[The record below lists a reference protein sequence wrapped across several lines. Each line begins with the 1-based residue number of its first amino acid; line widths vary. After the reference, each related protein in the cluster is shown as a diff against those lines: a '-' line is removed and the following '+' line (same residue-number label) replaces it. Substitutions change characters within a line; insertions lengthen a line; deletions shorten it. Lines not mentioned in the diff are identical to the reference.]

1 MIRFAVD
8 DVIRATGA
16 TLVTGDATTCF
27 EGVSIDSRA
36 VPEGGMFVAFAGERV
51 DGNRFVAGALGNG
64 ASVAVVTADPSDEA
78 RAAAEASGGVIVR
91 AANDDGE
98 EFMLRLAQAWRA
110 ANPQWI
116 VVGVTGSVGKTTTKE
131 MLAAGIGAL
140 KRVHATS
147 GNFNNLL
154 GVPLTLFAASAE
166 DEVLVVEMG
175 MNNAGEL
182 QRIVRAARPNVAV
195 ITNVGTSHIG
205 NLGSREGIARAKAEV
220 VSGLT
225 DCDACAATLV
235 LSDGDDYADFITR
248 TFAEPAGV
256 RVLRV
261 GGRSTTVRA
270 TSVVLDDDG
279 MASVSVEVCGDDAA
293 TQTLEG
299 TLSLPGRAMVYDLLS
314 ALGAIVALG
323 LPCDAPFDAICA
335 MKAAHMRMEVRQE
348 GDSARVI
355 DDTYNASPSSMAAA
369 LDVLCSMRCEGR
381 RVAVL
386 GEIGE
391 LGDQSAHLHGL
402 VGAYAA
408 AKPIDLL
415 VLIGTGDARH
425 MAEAATTMGF
435 SEDKLERFDTVADA
449 ARVMVPLF
457 GPNDLVL
464 VKASRAAELDA
475 FSKEVLGA

>member
-1 MIRFAVD
+1 MIRFTVAD
-8 DVIRATGA
+8 MIEATGA
-16 TLVTGDATTCF
+16 GLVTGDVATCF
-27 EGVSIDSRA
+27 EGVSIDSRS
-36 VPEGGMFVAFAGERV
+36 VPVGGLFVAFAGERV
-51 DGNRFVAGALGNG
+51 DGNRFVAGALRGG
-64 ASVAVVTADPSDEA
+64 AAVAVTTAEPTDEA
-78 RAAAEASGGVIVR
+78 LEEAEKCNGVIVR

-98 EFMLRLAQAWRA
+98 EFMLRLAEAWRA
-110 ANPQWI
+110 RNPQWV

-131 MLAAGIGAL
+131 MLAAGIGAIR
-140 KRVHATS
+140 RVHATS

-154 GVPLTLFAASAE
+154 GVPLTLFAASAT

-182 QRIVRAARPNVAV
+182 ARIVKAARPNVAV

-220 VSGLT
+220 VGGLVA
-225 DCDACAATLV
+225 CDACEATLV
-235 LSDGDDYADFITR
+235 LSDGDDYADFIAR

-256 RVLRV
+256 KVLRV
-261 GGRSTTVRA
+261 GGRGGALRA
-270 TSVVLDDDG
+270 TSVELDDDG
-279 MASVSVEVCGDDAA
+279 MAQVSVALSDG
-293 TQTLEG
+293 TTLNG

-314 ALGAIVALG
+314 ALGAIASLG
-323 LPCDAPFDAICA
+323 LPCKEPFDAICA

-348 GDSARVI
+348 GNSARVI

-391 LGDQSAHLHGL
+391 LGAKAAHLHGL

-408 AKPIDLL
+408 AKPLDLL
-415 VLIGTGDARH
+415 VLIGSGDAHH
-425 MAEAATTMGF
+425 MAEAALTMGF
-435 SEDKLERFDTVADA
+435 SEDKLERFDTVAEA

-457 GPNDLVL
+457 GPDDVVL

>member
-1 MIRFAVD
+1 
-8 DVIRATGA
+8 
-16 TLVTGDATTCF
+16 
-27 EGVSIDSRA
+27 
-36 VPEGGMFVAFAGERV
+36 
-51 DGNRFVAGALGNG
+51 
-64 ASVAVVTADPSDEA
+64 
-78 RAAAEASGGVIVR
+78 
-91 AANDDGE
+91 
-98 EFMLRLAQAWRA
+98 
-110 ANPQWI
+110 
-116 VVGVTGSVGKTTTKE
+116 
-131 MLAAGIGAL
+131 
-140 KRVHATS
+140 
-147 GNFNNLL
+147 
-154 GVPLTLFAASAE
+154 
-166 DEVLVVEMG
+166 
-175 MNNAGEL
+175 
-182 QRIVRAARPNVAV
+182 
-195 ITNVGTSHIG
+195 
-205 NLGSREGIARAKAEV
+205 
-220 VSGLT
+220 
-225 DCDACAATLV
+225 
-235 LSDGDDYADFITR
+235 
-248 TFAEPAGV
+248 
-256 RVLRV
+256 
-261 GGRSTTVRA
+261 
-270 TSVVLDDDG
+270 
-279 MASVSVEVCGDDAA
+279 
-293 TQTLEG
+293 
-299 TLSLPGRAMVYDLLS
+299 
-314 ALGAIVALG
+314 
-323 LPCDAPFDAICA
+323 
-335 MKAAHMRMEVRQE
+335 MEVRQE

>member
-1 MIRFAVD
+1 MIRFAIED
-8 DVIRATGA
+8 MMRATGA
-16 TLVTGDATTCF
+16 ELVAGDALSCF
-27 EGVSIDSRA
+27 EGVSIDSRT
-36 VPEGGMFVAFAGERV
+36 VPSGGMFVAFAGERA
-51 DGNRFVAGALGNG
+51 DGNRFVAQALRGGA
-64 ASVAVVTADPSDEA
+64 AVAVMTAAPSDEA
-78 RAAAEASGGVIVR
+78 LAAAAECGAAIVR
-91 AANDDGE
+91 AADDDGE
-98 EFMLRLAQAWRA
+98 EFMLRLARAWRD

-131 MLAAGIGAL
+131 MLAAGLGAL

-154 GVPLTLFAASAE
+154 GVPLTLFGASVE

-182 QRIVRAARPNVAV
+182 TRIARAAQPNVVV

-220 VSGLT
+220 VSGLV
-225 DCDACAATLV
+225 DCDACKATLV
-235 LSDGDDYADFITR
+235 LSDGDDFSTFIAK

-261 GGRSTTVRA
+261 GGSSEVARA
-270 TSVVLDDDG
+270 TDVVLDDDG
-279 MASVSVEVCGDDAA
+279 MAQVSVALPHG
-293 TQTLEG
+293 QTLSG
-299 TLSLPGRAMVYDLLS
+299 ALSLPGRAMVYDLLS

-323 LPCDAPFDAICA
+323 LPCEAAFDAICA

-369 LDVLCSMRCEGR
+369 LDVLCSMRCKGR

-391 LGDQSAHLHGL
+391 LGDQAAHLHGL

-408 AKPIDLL
+408 AKPLDML
-415 VLIGTGDARH
+415 VLIGAGDARH
-425 MAEAATTMGF
+425 MAEAALTMGL
-435 SEDKLERFDTVADA
+435 SEDKLERFDTVAEA
-449 ARVMVPLF
+449 VRVMVPLF
-457 GPNDLVL
+457 GPDDLVL

-475 FSKEVLGA
+475 FSREVLGA